1 MKCKIRGRATS
12 DPNLDHKRLEK
23 EVYHHARYAT
33 RVGGTH
39 GFLGDLANI
48 FCDPYASR
56 VLLEELLASGGVD
69 IVDEE
74 RVLSWDFCSEV
85 LSHRV
90 A

>member
-23 EVYHHARYAT
+23 EVYHHARYVIKAERT
-33 RVGGTH
+33 Y

-48 FCDPYASR
+48 LRDPYANR
-56 VLLEELLASGGVD
+56 MLLEKLLASGGVD

-74 RVLSWDFCSEV
+74 RVLGWDFRSEV

>member
-23 EVYHHARYAT
+23 EVYHHARYVTKAGST
-33 RVGGTH
+33 YS
-39 GFLGDLANI
+39 FLGNLANI
-48 FCDPYASR
+48 FCDSYASR
-56 VLLEELLASGGVD
+56 VLLEELLASGGID

-74 RVLSWDFCSEV
+74 GILSWDFCSEV